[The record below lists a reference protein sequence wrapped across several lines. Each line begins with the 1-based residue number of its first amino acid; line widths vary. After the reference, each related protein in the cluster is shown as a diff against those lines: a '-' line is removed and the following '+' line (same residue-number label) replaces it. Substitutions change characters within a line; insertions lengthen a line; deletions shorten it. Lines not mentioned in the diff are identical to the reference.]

1 MKQFYPFVSN
11 RSTFA
16 RYFIC
21 MLGLMLLSF
30 FAPVNSSYGQNVLNS
45 ADLDASVTEETAYSL
60 RKQSTSY
67 NGFAIKVRK
76 TTTPAITTNIGLT
89 TAGDLNTLSLKTF
102 AGLASALV
110 TKWYYQSG
118 KGRDAAQVTA
128 NKQEPAKS
136 TRMVSLLLTDNSI
149 FLNKFV

>member
-11 RSTFA
+11 RSTSA

-45 ADLDASVTEETAYSL
+45 ADLDASVTVETAYSL

-67 NGFAIKVRK
+67 SGFAIKVRK
-76 TTTPAITTNIGLT
+76 TTIPASTNNIGFTPA
-89 TAGDLNTLSLKTF
+89 GDLNTLSLNTLSLKTF
-102 AGLASALV
+102 AGLVSALV

-118 KGRDAAQVTA
+118 KGRDAAQVTT

-136 TRMVSLLLTDNSI
+136 TTMVS
-149 FLNKFV
+149 FYC